1 LRLRLDGV
9 YDRPVNPMH
18 ARHSVAAD
26 TARCEPSGITRPLDR
41 AALLRAT
48 RELCARDADLDRA
61 VTRYGPPPLW
71 ARPSGFATLVRIILE
86 QQVSLA
92 SAEAVFTRLR
102 NSVGRVSSA
111 RIAQLSTT
119 ELRRLGITRQKAGYC
134 LGLAQQIERGELSL
148 RRFAKC
154 DNATVRRTLTQVRGV
169 GPWTADIYLLMALRR
184 PDVWP
189 DGDLALATAVRRL
202 KRLRAQPA
210 PDRLR
215 RIADSWR
222 PWRSSAAR
230 ILWHFY
236 LCQARSV
243 S

>member
-1 LRLRLDGV
+1 
-9 YDRPVNPMH
+9 MQ
-18 ARHSVAAD
+18 ARHPIDAGAAL
-26 TARCEPSGITRPLDR
+26 RKSPRHPRPLDR
-41 AALLRAT
+41 TAQLRAT
-48 RELCARDADLDRA
+48 HVLCARDAEFQRVVA
-61 VTRYGPPPLW
+61 RYGPPPLW
-71 ARPSGFATLVRIILE
+71 GRPTGFATLVRIILE

-92 SAEAVFTRLR
+92 SADAMFTRLR
-102 NSVGRVSSA
+102 NSIGRVSSA
-111 RIAQLSTT
+111 RVAQLSTT
-119 ELRRLGITRQKAGYC
+119 ELRRIGFTRQKAGYC
-134 LGLAQQIERGELSL
+134 LGLAQQIEDGELSL

-154 DNATVRRTLTQVRGV
+154 DDATVRRTLTQVRGI

-202 KRLRAQPA
+202 KRLRVQPA

-222 PWRSSAAR
+222 PWRSVGAR

-243 S
+243 D